1 MDPEMSADEIFAEY
15 EKNAKDFDFTVV
27 NYANGDMV
35 GHT

>member
-1 MDPEMSADEIFAEY
+1 MSSKEIFEEY
-15 EKNAKDFDFTVV
+15 KNNSLNYDFTVV